1 MVISTSIAVGLASAV
16 GQATSFTLFIYF
28 SPPNLLHK
36 YLSIL
41 LTDGELCWHQGHQF
55 CAILSFFFTF
65 IFSMSVIPCVL
76 RIRGEKGDRSEHEN
90 ALEAKTKDKTEEEPI
105 MTKMESETN
114 DIKEARS
121 SKIQQSSEEVKETDK
136 SSNYDELV
144 EIRVELVNTKTAL
157 KKEQERVNR
166 IEQVMESLQAQVD
179 VLQARLTVKDAE
191 AKNERKMVEAM
202 EEDREGRA
210 DLLETGMMTLEA
222 KIEEVLERLDENDKS
237 HEAIGEWVEKFNSEG
252 AKTKGELKRFDRV
265 DKEINGVYR
274 HLRKE
279 VRKIQE
285 TAKGNLEE
293 LRADVQAVEKYWM
306 EELQRID
313 DNRQSREWDLRG
325 EIKTEIKNDL
335 RREQEIKEIDEWWEK
350 RWGPGG
356 VTEEQLIAYHEAQ
369 DKKEAEV
376 SNIASNV
383 ERSSHADAE
392 AVETRVEQKMVENL
406 DGDKKQ
412 EADPLVES
420 ETPIQEKKYPSHK
433 AVEHAMQPS
442 LDQERDAEM
451 KDVDQGKDE
460 VMEDITHELEDGA
473 EVKEKGDNLDEEWT
487 ELRY

>member
-36 YLSIL
+36 SLSIL
-41 LTDGELCWHQGHQF
+41 LTDGELYWYQGHQF

-65 IFSMSVIPCVL
+65 IFSMSVIPRVL
-76 RIRGEKGDRSEHEN
+76 RIRGEKGDRSEHED
-90 ALEAKTKDKTEEEPI
+90 ALEAKTKDKTEEEPK

-114 DIKEARS
+114 DIKEGRS

-136 SSNYDELV
+136 TSNYDELV
-144 EIRVELVNTKTAL
+144 KIRVEFVNTKTAL

-166 IEQVMESLQAQVD
+166 IEQVMESLQAQVG

-202 EEDREGRA
+202 EEDCEGRA

-222 KIEEVLERLDENDKS
+222 KMEEVLERLDENDKS

-285 TAKGNLEE
+285 TAKDNLEE
-293 LRADVQAVEKYWM
+293 LRAEVEAVEKYWM

-313 DNRQSREWDLRG
+313 DDRESREWDLRG

-335 RREQEIKEIDEWWEK
+335 RREQEIKEIDELWEK

-369 DKKEAEV
+369 DKMEAEV
-376 SNIASNV
+376 SKI

-392 AVETRVEQKMVENL
+392 AVETRVKQKMVENL
-406 DGDKKQ
+406 DGEKKQ

-433 AVEHAMQPS
+433 AMEHAMHSS

-451 KDVDQGKDE
+451 KDVEQGTDG

-473 EVKEKGDNLDEEWT
+473 EVEEKGDILDEEWT